1 MKSVSS
7 RRLVFFDV
15 EPSPGPP
22 ADLFETGDQLV
33 FEIDLPGVEPEKLC
47 VRVYEDLLVIEGV
60 GRRLRGTPGC
70 GSMSYICVEREC
82 KSFRRV
88 IRMPVAVNTQAG
100 RAVYSHGV
108 LTVTFPKLTGKVIR
122 IPVERR

>member
-1 MKSVSS
+1 MKSAS

-22 ADLFETGDQLV
+22 ADLFETEDHLV

-47 VRVYEDLLVIEGV
+47 VRVYEDLLVIEGT
-60 GRRLRGTPGC
+60 GRRLRGSPGC
-70 GSMSYICVEREC
+70 GNMNYLCLEREC
-82 KSFRRV
+82 TSFRRV
-88 IRMPVAVNTQAG
+88 IKMPVAVNTLAG
-100 RAVYSHGV
+100 CAVYTHGV
-108 LTVTFPKLTGKVIR
+108 LTVTFPKLKGKIIR